1 MKILHDHIPKIK
13 ISWESLT
20 ANAHE
25 EALPSNGLGSWYV
38 GSILN
43 GVGTAGLGWK
53 YGYEI
58 PMNEIP
64 GEYSQIYDHWKTYAF
79 CLDQPHIVV
88 LCSCKVILVNDMMFR
103 CPFRVDTSLSILGG
117 KIRKINA
124 QAVPIIHTGPW
135 DSDRIPRPEYT
146 VIIASPSRSRSWSAS
161 QTQVPCDQREETTLK
176 KLSGNTKEK
185 THFKIP
191 RCKRSDMKTHKSGVA
206 RIIWTGRKLRARRAF
221 KISAFAWTMK
231 VRLYSMIGYEGTYCQ
246 QAYK

>member
-124 QAVPIIHTGPW
+124 QADHPYRTLRLRQNTTTRIYSNHCLALEIQIMVSEPNPGTLWSEGRNDIKKTFWEHERENPLQNTPLQTEW
-135 DSDRIPRPEYT
+135 YEDS
-146 VIIASPSRSRSWSAS
+146 
-161 QTQVPCDQREETTLK
+161 
-176 KLSGNTKEK
+176 
-185 THFKIP
+185 
-191 RCKRSDMKTHKSGVA
+191 
-206 RIIWTGRKLRARRAF
+206 
-221 KISAFAWTMK
+221 
-231 VRLYSMIGYEGTYCQ
+231 
-246 QAYK
+246 